1 MTKKQLALIGFVAV
15 DVIILVVFFTLY
27 FLNVAKTAVLDILV
41 APINATVLIDGEIYS
56 QGTYKTYPGETT
68 AVISAEGFKDK
79 VINLNLSSEETNK
92 IYEFLVPEEGNLNY
106 YAKNDDDMEILKKI
120 GGDEAEKI
128 SKVVSIKNVLPIIEY
143 RYGGLN
149 GNSYEIVIDQ
159 DFNCEELFCLMVTGT
174 NDKDEID
181 SLVKSKGYNPMDY
194 KIRYGTN

>member
-92 IYEFLVPEEGNLNY
+92 IY
-106 YAKNDDDMEILKKI
+106 ATSTSILPRS
-120 GGDEAEKI
+120 E
-128 SKVVSIKNVLPIIEY
+128 
-143 RYGGLN
+143 
-149 GNSYEIVIDQ
+149 
-159 DFNCEELFCLMVTGT
+159 TGMRP
-174 NDKDEID
+174 
-181 SLVKSKGYNPMDY
+181 S
-194 KIRYGTN
+194 